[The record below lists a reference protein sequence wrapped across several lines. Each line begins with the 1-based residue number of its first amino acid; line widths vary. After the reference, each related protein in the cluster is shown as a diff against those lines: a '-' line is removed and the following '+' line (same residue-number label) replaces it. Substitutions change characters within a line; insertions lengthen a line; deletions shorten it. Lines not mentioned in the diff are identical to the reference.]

1 MPSRTSGSY
10 DKLKRR
16 SFITSA
22 GATGVTLLAGCS
34 GDGGD
39 GGDDGDGGETTTGD
53 SGGEDVQLNM
63 LMFTGQ
69 TTDENLEAF
78 DSTIAGFEEET
89 GYSVDTSGIAQAGQI
104 INQTQTAVQG
114 GDPPNVA
121 AVPAG
126 GILGMIEN
134 DFLEPVGDRLDSSDQ
149 LSRSDFTRERKFDI
163 GSLNGDTLYG
173 VPFMSGHWGS
183 LYYNGDMLEAAG
195 YDPMEPNFRT
205 WSEFMSVA
213 QDVKDAVDVQPVG
226 FSGADHIHSTVQ
238 WHGFYA
244 TTGTGSWLNEDQTG
258 TVLDEEPGVSTAQ
271 FTQQAVDDELLPDGV
286 VNQNALDFRELF
298 QSEQL
303 FAYQT
308 GSWEKS
314 ALDETDINY
323 GITYNPQAPDGQASG
338 FSGGW
343 FFVIP
348 KGASNVDESWE
359 LIEHLMR
366 VDSLSEYA
374 GLPPILTDGLENV
387 FEGFQDGLG
396 RDVGDI
402 FVEEI
407 LNASF
412 PTIHPN
418 QGRMWAAQRQELQ
431 QILLGNKD
439 AEQAMSDLDSSITDL
454 L

>member
-1 MPSRTSGSY
+1 MPSQTDGISKNS
-10 DKLKRR
+10 KRR
-16 SFITSA
+16 SFIATT
-22 GATGVTLLAGCS
+22 GAAGVTLLAGCGG

-39 GGDDGDGGETTTGD
+39 GGST
-53 SGGEDVQLNM
+53 SSGEDVELSM

-69 TTDENLEAF
+69 TTDENLQAF
-78 DSTIAGFEEET
+78 DDTIASFEENT
-89 GYSVDTSGIAQAGQI
+89 GYSVDSTGIAQAGQI
-104 INQTQTAVQG
+104 VNQTRTAVEG

-126 GILGMIEN
+126 GILGMIDN
-134 DFLEPVGDRLDSSDQ
+134 DLLEPVGERLDSSDQ
-149 LSRSDFTRERKFDI
+149 LDRGDFTRERKFDI

-173 VPFMSGHWGS
+173 IPFMSGHWGS
-183 LYYNGDMLEAAG
+183 LYYNADMLGEAG
-195 YDPMEPNFRT
+195 YDPEDPNFTT
-205 WSEFMSVA
+205 WPEFMEVA
-213 QDVKDAVDVQPVG
+213 NDVKETAGVQPVG

-238 WHGFYA
+238 WHGFFA
-244 TTGTGSWLNEDQTG
+244 TTGTGSWLNEDQSS
-258 TVLDEEPGVSTAQ
+258 TVLNEEPGISTAE
-271 FTQQAVDDELLPDGV
+271 FTQQARDEDLLPDGV
-286 VNQNALDFRELF
+286 VNQNALDFREQF

-308 GSWEKS
+308 GSWEAA
-314 ALDETDINY
+314 ALSDSDINW
-323 GITYNPQAPDGQASG
+323 GITHNPQAPDGRASG

-348 KGASNVDESWE
+348 RGAENVDESWE
-359 LIEHLMR
+359 LIEHLMQ
-366 VDSLSEYA
+366 VDNLSAYA

-418 QGRMWAAQRQELQ
+418 QGRMWSAQREELQ
-431 QILLGNKD
+431 QLLLGNKD
-439 AEQAMSDLDSSITDL
+439 AEQAMDDLDSTITDL

>member
-1 MPSRTSGSY
+1 
-10 DKLKRR
+10 
-16 SFITSA
+16 
-22 GATGVTLLAGCS
+22 LLAGCA

-39 GGDDGDGGETTTGD
+39 GGDGDGGSTGT
-53 SGGEDVQLNM
+53 SGGDDVQLSM

-69 TTDENLEAF
+69 TTDKNLDAF
-78 DSTIAGFEEET
+78 DSTIASFEEET

-104 INQTQTAVQG
+104 INQTRTAAEG
-114 GDPPNVA
+114 GNPPNVA
-121 AVPAG
+121 AIPAG
-126 GILGMIEN
+126 GILGMIDN
-134 DFLEPVGDRLDSSDQ
+134 DLLEPVGERLDSSDQ

-173 VPFMSGHWGS
+173 IPFMSGHWGS
-183 LYYNGDMLEAAG
+183 LYYNGDMLEEAG
-195 YDPMEPNFRT
+195 YDPMEPNFTT
-205 WSEFMSVA
+205 WPEFMEVA
-213 QDVKDAVDVQPVG
+213 KDVKEAVGIQPIG

-238 WHGFYA
+238 WHGFFA
-244 TTGTGSWLNEDQTG
+244 TTGTGSWLNEDQSS
-258 TVLDEEPGVSTAQ
+258 TVLNEEPGISTAK
-271 FTQQAVDDELLPDGV
+271 FTRQGVEDDLLPDGV

-308 GSWEKS
+308 GSWEKA

-323 GITYNPQAPDGQASG
+323 GITYNPQAPDGRASG

-343 FFVIP
+343 FYVIP

-359 LIEHLMR
+359 LIEHLMQ
-366 VDSLSEYA
+366 VDRLSAYA

-412 PTIHPN
+412 PTIHPS
-418 QGRMWAAQRQELQ
+418 QGRMWSAQRQELQ
-431 QILLGNKD
+431 QILLGNKS
-439 AEQAMSDLDSSITDL
+439 AEQAMNDLDSAITDL

>member
-1 MPSRTSGSY
+1 MPSDSNGSAESIDRRT
-10 DKLKRR
+10 
-16 SFITSA
+16 FIAST
-22 GATGVTLLAGCS
+22 GAAGVTLLAGCA

-39 GGDDGDGGETTTGD
+39 GGDGDGGSTGT
-53 SGGEDVQLNM
+53 SGGDDVQLSM

-69 TTDENLEAF
+69 TTDKNLDAF
-78 DSTIAGFEEET
+78 DSTIASFEEET

-104 INQTQTAVQG
+104 INQTRTAAEG
-114 GDPPNVA
+114 GNPPNVA
-121 AVPAG
+121 AIPAG
-126 GILGMIEN
+126 GILGMIDN
-134 DFLEPVGDRLDSSDQ
+134 DLLEPVGERLDSSDQ

-173 VPFMSGHWGS
+173 IPFMSGHWGS
-183 LYYNGDMLEAAG
+183 LYYNGDMLEEAG
-195 YDPMEPNFRT
+195 YDPMEPNFTT
-205 WSEFMSVA
+205 WPEFMEVA
-213 QDVKDAVDVQPVG
+213 KDVKEAVGIQPIG

-238 WHGFYA
+238 WHGFFA
-244 TTGTGSWLNEDQTG
+244 TTGTGSWLNEDQSS
-258 TVLDEEPGVSTAQ
+258 TVLNEEPGISTAQ
-271 FTQQAVDDELLPDGV
+271 FTRQGVEDDLLPDGV

-308 GSWEKS
+308 GSWEKA

-323 GITYNPQAPDGQASG
+323 GITYNPQAPDGRASG

-343 FFVIP
+343 FYVIP

-359 LIEHLMR
+359 LIEHLMQ
-366 VDSLSEYA
+366 VDRLSAYA

-412 PTIHPN
+412 PTIHPS
-418 QGRMWAAQRQELQ
+418 QGRMWSAQRQELQ
-431 QILLGNKD
+431 QILLGNKS
-439 AEQAMSDLDSSITDL
+439 AEQAMNDLDSAITDL